1 MIASQS
7 GCLSEVKMNGHAQC
21 KIQRICILLIKRFY
35 SDKFCIDG
43 TVFGA
48 LGNTSKITVTG
59 HMDIKD
65 VKCSCVLEA
74 KVQIAAGDR
83 TVVH

>member
-1 MIASQS
+1 MYIVRLSVRYRGSAFFLLKDFIQINSVLM
-7 GCLSEVKMNGHAQC
+7 GPCL
-21 KIQRICILLIKRFY
+21 
-35 SDKFCIDG
+35 

-48 LGNTSKITVTG
+48 LGKTSKITVTG
-59 HMDIKD
+59 H

-74 KVQIAAGDR
+74 KVQIAAGDD